1 MYNSKLSI
9 ILELLMILYA
19 YLMKQDMV
27 HFHIHKRVGVL
38 DQSKKTGGA
47 VGD

>member
-9 ILELLMILYA
+9 ILELLLILYA
-19 YLMKQDMV
+19 YFIKQDMV
-27 HFHIHKRVGVL
+27 YFHIHKRVGLL
-38 DQSKKTGGA
+38 DQYKKKGGA